1 MHFGTKYGL
10 VAWLAVTMLMSA
22 ACSGSPPPR
31 DPSPASAEQHG
42 LRPGDGVMVMV
53 WREEDLS
60 GTFVV
65 DDRGIVTLPLIGE
78 RDVTGLGTSEIRD
91 NLLADYREYLQNPSI
106 EVTVLRRINIIGAVA
121 EPGLYSVDATVSL
134 SDALGLAGG
143 ITPAG
148 DSDDIRLI
156 RGDEM
161 IRRRLDGSTPV
172 GFYGVRSGD
181 QIVVGEKSWLARNSG
196 ALVGSL
202 IGAATGLTIA
212 LIR

>member
-1 MHFGTKYGL
+1 
-10 VAWLAVTMLMSA
+10 MSA
-22 ACSGSPPPR
+22 EHA
-31 DPSPASAEQHG
+31 G

-78 RDVTGLGTSEIRD
+78 RDVTGLETSEIRD
-91 NLLADYREYLQNPSI
+91 RLLAAYREYLKNPSI

-148 DSDDIRLI
+148 DSDKIRLI
-156 RGDEM
+156 RGNEM
-161 IRRRLDGSTPV
+161 VRRKLEWSAPIGYYD
-172 GFYGVRSGD
+172 VRSGD
-181 QIVVGEKSWLARNSG
+181 QIFVGERSWLARNSG
-196 ALVGSL
+196 TLVGSL
-202 IGAATGLTIA
+202 IAAATGLTIA